1 MNWQKRKHVPI
12 VFPTPVILSGVYMKK
27 FSFSLILF
35 SFLCSGIIAPM
46 LFAAGLRDRLEGLV
60 YEVEDWTEPDNAW
73 LTNKTAPDKWCLWT
87 SEPNVIEKRS
97 NGASLKTPVIKKD
110 RKSPE
115 EGAPPLHTK
124 ITGIPNG
131 VYKVY
136 TGLGPRPLTLSF
148 DGKEWFANKQEF
160 LGIFQIDNGTFELW
174 ADDRYACPDNI
185 GPAYYDYI
193 RFVKTE
199 EPRLTDLTAFTLP
212 DGSTQLSWISSM
224 PMPPAVIRYGLEDQ
238 LTQKEEE
245 KLEFMRNHAV
255 VLKGLV
261 KGKKYTAK
269 ISVASGARKEAFSIS
284 CQFAAGEVPTPP
296 ATAEQKIPLT
306 VSELTDSARQNWP
319 VTSGVP
325 FAQGKLASADDIQI
339 TDDRGKVIPAQFDV
353 TSRWHDGSIKW
364 ITCDFAADT
373 KTDGST
379 AVYYLVTGRNLKKTA
394 GNGAYEKLKIKAVE
408 VLKQCVST
416 IVLADGQTLR
426 SQMSKPEVET
436 AGPIRVSV
444 KAEGDYLKTDKSP
457 LFRWRCHV
465 TAFNS
470 GLVRV
475 RWTIGNNKIDQ
486 VTTSVQRADWSLAS
500 NKLSGAP
507 VLSDGSAAK
516 KDLVIV
522 QDLEKHASVTIDG
535 KKTDRERIDG
545 FFVCGDTAI
554 KASSFWQTWPK
565 GFTFHKDQFR
575 FDILPALPTANYPP
589 KGWDTPSELFEH
601 FYWYKNGNYLFKR
614 GLEICSE
621 VWLATDK
628 ALVQNGKKLNAW
640 LEHPLF
646 AAAPCKYY
654 CETKAFGNI
663 NPKRPGKFET
673 YEKAFEDSFANL
685 EKGRQKRGEYGWMNF
700 GDWFGERSWNWGNNE
715 YDLSYLMAEQFARTG
730 NTAYIKRGL
739 EMAEHYTTVDFCAYH
754 WKKNARELVYAHS
767 TGHVGGFIEQGDPR
781 IADLKKFVAN
791 LKGGQDASGGH
802 AFHPGNYLM
811 GCLTGEK
818 RILEVAQIACWNQA
832 TWYTP
837 SYRISI
843 ERAAGWALSNA
854 VYSYNFTNNPFYLN
868 AAKIYYEVIAETQ
881 NPVTGCFDL
890 RQDQTEC
897 DCPDK
902 KEHRGGKAFAVGVLL
917 HALARYY
924 ETSND
929 PKVKETIVRCAD
941 WLLDYSWNEAKNGFR
956 YKTGCPKY
964 ADSGRYSIIVSEG
977 IAFAT
982 EVSGNPRY
990 IDFLDRTAGKFIV
1003 QPTGSGS
1010 GSGKSFSQ
1018 YQRHLPHLL
1027 YYLEKHGK
1035 TAGVK

>member
-1 MNWQKRKHVPI
+1 
-12 VFPTPVILSGVYMKK
+12 MKK
-27 FSFSLILF
+27 YFLLSILL
-35 SFLCSGIIAPM
+35 SFLCFGILVPF
-46 LFAAGLRDRLEGLV
+46 LPAAGLSDRLEGLV
-60 YEVEDWTEPDNAW
+60 YEVEDWSEPKDAW
-73 LTNKTAPDKWCLWT
+73 LTDQTANNKWCLWT
-87 SEPNVIEKRS
+87 KEPNVIEKRS
-97 NGASLKTPVIKKD
+97 RGSSLRTPVIKKD
-110 RKSPE
+110 RTSPE

-131 VYKVY
+131 SYKVY
-136 TGLGPRPLTLSF
+136 TSRGPRPLSLSF
-148 DGKEWFANKQEF
+148 DGKEWFANKQDF
-160 LGIFQIDNGTFELW
+160 LGVFQITDGTFELW
-174 ADDRYACPDNI
+174 ADDLYACPKNI

-199 EPRLTDLTAFTLP
+199 LPKMTDLTAFTLP
-212 DGSTQLSWISSM
+212 DGSTQLSWISSDQM
-224 PMPPAVIRYGLEDQ
+224 APAVVQYGIGDQ
-238 LTQKEEE
+238 LNQKEEE
-245 KLEFMRNHAV
+245 ILDFMKNHVV
-255 VLKGLV
+255 VLKGLE

-269 ISVASGARKEAFSIS
+269 ISVASGARKDAFSIS
-284 CQFAAGEVPTPP
+284 CQFIAGEVPTPP
-296 ATAEQKIPLT
+296 ATVNQKIRLT
-306 VSELTDSARQNWP
+306 ISEKTDSARHHWP

-325 FAQGKLASADDIQI
+325 FAQGKLASADHVQI
-339 TDDRGKVIPAQFDV
+339 TNAQNKVIPAQFDV

-364 ITCDFAADT
+364 LTCDFAADT
-373 KTDGST
+373 KIGDQP
-379 AVYYLVTGRNLKKTA
+379 AIYYLVTGENLKKIAT
-394 GNGAYEKLKIKAVE
+394 EKSAVQMLKDKAKE
-408 VLKQCVST
+408 VLKQSVST
-416 IVLADGQTLR
+416 IVLADGETLR
-426 SQMSKPEVET
+426 SQMSEPEIENI
-436 AGPIRVSV
+436 GPVRVTI
-444 KAEGDYLKTDKSP
+444 KAEGDYLKSDKSP
-457 LFRWRCHV
+457 MFRWRCHV
-465 TAFNS
+465 TAFDS

-475 RWTIGNNKIDQ
+475 RWTIGNNNIDEI
-486 VTTSVQRADWSLAS
+486 TTLVHRADWSLAS
-500 NKLSGAP
+500 KKPFDKP
-507 VLSDGSAAK
+507 VLTDGTSAAK
-516 KDLVIV
+516 DLTII
-522 QDLEKHASVTIDG
+522 QDLENHASVTNNG
-535 KKTDRERIDG
+535 KTTSCKQFNG
-545 FFVCGDTAI
+545 FLACGDNAI
-554 KASSFWQTWPK
+554 KICDFWQTWPK
-565 GFTFHKDQFR
+565 GITFNKGQFHY
-575 FDILPALPTANYPP
+575 DILPALPKTGYPP
-589 KGWDTPSELFEH
+589 KGWDSPTELFEH
-601 FYWYKNGNYLFKR
+601 FYWYKNGNYMFKR

-621 VWLATDK
+621 VWLITNQK
-628 ALVQNGKKLNAW
+628 LVQNNGKLNAW
-640 LEHPLF
+640 LENPLF
-646 AAAPCKYY
+646 AVASSDYY

-663 NPKRPGKFET
+663 TPKRPGKFES

-739 EMAEHYTTVDFCAYH
+739 EMAKHYTTVDFCAYH

-767 TGHVGGFIEQGDPR
+767 TGHVGGFIEEGDPR
-781 IADLKKFVAN
+781 IAELKKFVAN
-791 LKGGQDASGGH
+791 LKGGQDTSGGH

-837 SYRISI
+837 AYRISI

-868 AAKIYYEVIAETQ
+868 AAKIYYDVIVATQ

-924 ETSND
+924 ETTND

-977 IAFAT
+977 IAYAT

-990 IDFLDRTAGKFIV
+990 IDFLDRTAGKYIV
-1003 QPTGSGS
+1003 IPTGSGT

-1027 YYLEKHGK
+1027 YYLEKHDV